1 MALYNVIKQTSTGC
15 MYALGG
21 SAMRGA
27 DGALNEVLVEADV
40 EAVDEEAAIIAAAAT
55 AGLTLTGDPTDGLH
69 SVPVKTYTE

>member
-27 DGALNEVLVEADV
+27 DPANDEVLVEANV
-40 EAVDEEAAIIAAAAT
+40 EAVDEDAAIVAAAAT
-55 AGLTLTGDPTDGLH
+55 AGLTLTGGATDGLH